1 MNALTQIL
9 NRKDQDRNGFFC
21 PACTSHGLDA
31 EDMDLHNFWHHSQAM
46 RDRYKAACCKD
57 CTDRHLVTED
67 GVCMP
72 LDKAQYSTLL
82 DLWFS
87 SPDAMYDAEYESA
100 KQYDEDRDLERMCSG
115 WR

>member
-1 MNALTQIL
+1 VNAIYDFLA
-9 NRKDQDRNGFFC
+9 RKEQDAGFFC

-72 LDKAQYSTLL
+72 RDKAMR
-82 DLWFS
+82 
-87 SPDAMYDAEYESA
+87 DASGDYWADESA
-100 KQYDEDRDLERMCSG
+100 LWEAEEEAAADDADRRMYSE
-115 WR
+115 WRL

>member
-1 MNALTQIL
+1 MNAIYDFLA
-9 NRKDQDRNGFFC
+9 RKEQDAGFYC

-31 EDMDLHNFWHHSQAM
+31 EDMDLANYWRHSQAM
-46 RDRYKAACCKD
+46 RSRYKAACCKD

-67 GVCMP
+67 GACMP
-72 LDKAQYSTLL
+72 LGKAQYSNFLG
-82 DLWFS
+82 LWFS

-100 KQYDEDRDLERMCSG
+100 LDYEADRADQRMYAS